1 MEMFQAHWD
10 QLQDLLLRKSLQKC
24 IPLWGSETSFF
35 GTVVKFLVRWK
46 YWKKK
51 KQVDQ
56 RLLEILHSLDCHREE
71 ECRVKGEVTA
81 VSCWQLCFTMKFLLF
96 VSWPRPSLAKQ
107 LILTKWHYSN
117 IFLQK
122 LKSLISFFDEEVL
135 KCEIHIKVVVS
146 NVCRIL
152 GSSLMKYSRSIGI
165 THHCLLGFIIQEIQG
180 KVGMLCFFSR
190 YMLGLS
196 WLWLTM
202 YFQYRAFFPPKESG
216 LGNIQPEN
224 LILCWLFFPL

>member
-1 MEMFQAHWD
+1 MAERNGDVPGVLGSISVSFTQEIFAKMYSFVRLLWD
-10 QLQDLLLRKSLQKC
+10 FF
-24 IPLWGSETSFF
+24 LWYCSEILSA
-35 GTVVKFLVRWK
+35 VKVL
-46 YWKKK
+46 KKK
-51 KQVDQ
+51 KTKQVNQ

-81 VSCWQLCFTMKFLLF
+81 VSCWQLCFIMKLLLF
-96 VSWPRPSLAKQ
+96 VSWVRPSFAKQ

-122 LKSLISFFDEEVL
+122 LKSLISFFHEEVL

-165 THHCLLGFIIQEIQG
+165 MHHCLLGFIIQEIQG

-196 WLWLTM
+196 WLWLIM
-202 YFQYRAFFPPKESG
+202 YFQYRAFFPPRKVV
-216 LGNIQPEN
+216 
-224 LILCWLFFPL
+224 